1 MNMQRSGPKNYPVDE
16 QRMVDLGERLR
27 LARLRR
33 KFSAE
38 LVSRRAGFS
47 RTTLYKIER
56 GDPTVTMAAYLRVL
70 AVYGLTADID
80 KVAVDDALGRR
91 LQDLELSRGKTPS

>member
-1 MNMQRSGPKNYPVDE
+1 MQKKGPKNYPVDE
-16 QRMVDLGERLR
+16 RRMANLGERLR

-33 KFSAE
+33 KLSTE

-56 GDPTVTMAAYLRVL
+56 GDPAVTIGAYLRVL
-70 AVYGLTADID
+70 SVYGLSADID
-80 KVAVDDALGRR
+80 TIAVDDALGRR
-91 LQDLELSRGKTPS
+91 LQDLDLMPREGRS